1 MIADKVRPHHLERKA
16 ILYVRQSS
24 AHQVLHNRESSALQY
39 AMRDRLVALG
49 WSEIEVIDDDLGRSA
64 AGGVQR
70 AGFERMVAEVCLGKV
85 GAVCAREVSRFAR
98 NSRDWQQLIEMCR
111 VVDTVLVDQEAIY
124 APRHGNDRLLLGLK
138 GSLNEYELDLLRQR
152 SLSARY
158 EKARRGELV
167 VTAPVGFVKAGDR
180 YEKDPDRRVQEAIAL
195 VFDKVAELGSAR
207 QALCWLHEHDLDLP
221 VKQPGGDTAWRRPSY
236 ASIHRI
242 IENPVYG
249 GAYAY
254 GKTAVAAGYSAGGA
268 SVKIRRKARSEWL
281 ALKPD
286 AHEGYVS
293 WERFEAIRTMVSGNV
308 PSGRHHGA
316 PKHGDALLA
325 GLIRCKRCG
334 RKLTLRYSGAQHHI
348 PRYSCSRAWMD
359 NGGPHCI
366 AFGGLRID
374 DAVEEAL
381 LGVVGPGAIAAA
393 TAAAEQAT
401 RQWDQVRHALGR
413 DLEAAHYAVDRA
425 FRQYD
430 AADPANRLVAGELE
444 ARWNRSLARVAEVE
458 GKITAHDA
466 MTAPPVADPSTLGL
480 MASNLK
486 AVWAAP
492 TTDARLK
499 KRIVRTLIHEVVA
512 DIDDE
517 ASEIVLIVHWGGG
530 AHSEMRLPK
539 RRRGQRNSTS
549 TNILEAVRQLV
560 LIASDDL
567 IAGLLNRN
575 GLKTGNGN
583 RWTRERVTSL
593 RSYHHIPV
601 FKPANDGIEPWLNLG
616 NAAKLLKIAPKT
628 LRLAAEAGE
637 IEAFHPLS
645 EGPWIFARASLITT
659 SAQSIAQ
666 RARQN
671 PRYPAGSHPNQQS
684 LFSSTT

>member
-1 MIADKVRPHHLERKA
+1 
-16 ILYVRQSS
+16 
-24 AHQVLHNRESSALQY
+24 
-39 AMRDRLVALG
+39 
-49 WSEIEVIDDDLGRSA
+49 
-64 AGGVQR
+64 
-70 AGFERMVAEVCLGKV
+70 
-85 GAVCAREVSRFAR
+85 
-98 NSRDWQQLIEMCR
+98 
-111 VVDTVLVDQEAIY
+111 
-124 APRHGNDRLLLGLK
+124 
-138 GSLNEYELDLLRQR
+138 
-152 SLSARY
+152 
-158 EKARRGELV
+158 
-167 VTAPVGFVKAGDR
+167 
-180 YEKDPDRRVQEAIAL
+180 VQEAIAL

-207 QALCWLHEHDLDLP
+207 QALCWLLEHDLDLP

-308 PSGRHHGA
+308 PSGKHHGA

-348 PRYSCSRAWMD
+348 PRYSCSCAWMD

-366 AFGGLRID
+366 AFGGLRVD

-393 TAAAEQAT
+393 TVAAEQAT
-401 RQWDQVRHALGR
+401 RQWDQVHHALGR
-413 DLEAAHYAVDRA
+413 DLEAAHYAIDGA
-425 FRQYD
+425 FRQHD
-430 AADPANRLVAGELE
+430 AADPANRLVAGEPE

-458 GKITAHDA
+458 GKIAAHDA
-466 MTAPPVADPSTLGL
+466 TAAPAVVDPSTLGL

-486 AVWAAP
+486 PVWAAP

-512 DIDDE
+512 DIHDE
-517 ASEIVLIVHWGGG
+517 ASEIVLIVHWG

-560 LIASDDL
+560 LIATDDL

-583 RWTRERVTSL
+583 RWTRERVTSM
-593 RSYHHIPV
+593 RSNYRIPV
-601 FKPANDGIEPWLNLG
+601 FKAAADGIKPWLNLG
-616 NAAKLLKIAPKT
+616 NAAKLLKVAPKT
-628 LRLAAEAGE
+628 LRLAADAGE
-637 IEAFHPLS
+637 IEGIHPLS
-645 EGPWIFARASLITT
+645 EGPWIFERSALTT
-659 SAQSIAQ
+659 SAAQSITE
-666 RARQN
+666 RVRQN
-671 PRYPAGSHPNQQS
+671 PNTPQDRIPTSKTSSLQTHSQMGVLMRGCRTARYNRTNLPWPRSW
-684 LFSSTT
+684 